1 MGKSKASKRLKPNLS
16 GEDLDGPSR
25 AKRYAL
31 KLFSILPLGLTR
43 VGLSISF
50 GITRILEFRSLDP
63 LVALFTNL
71 MANPQ
76 SREQLSVFFTAI
88 RKYLFSKPGKFAD
101 HVTPSFQ
108 FSFPYS
114 TI

>member
-50 GITRILEFRSLDP
+50 GITEIFKLWLLDL
-63 LVALFTNL
+63 LVALFFYEFNGE
-71 MANPQ
+71 
-76 SREQLSVFFTAI
+76 SIS
-88 RKYLFSKPGKFAD
+88 
-101 HVTPSFQ
+101 
-108 FSFPYS
+108 
-114 TI
+114 